1 MRFEN
6 HGFKRTGTWRAL
18 LPPASD
24 RDAGPSTVDWQH
36 RRCDDAQPWGR
47 HMNADATDIIDPPIE
62 IDLRDNPL
70 TPLFRPHGLPMES
83 DGVSGIADATSKAMH
98 SR

>member
-1 MRFEN
+1 
-6 HGFKRTGTWRAL
+6 
-18 LPPASD
+18 
-24 RDAGPSTVDWQH
+24 
-36 RRCDDAQPWGR
+36 
-47 HMNADATDIIDPPIE
+47 MNADATDIIDPPIE